1 MRRFRPRT
9 AGNFL
14 ESAFHA
20 RSGVVTS
27 APMGKVR
34 KAAIEGWFTWEG
46 EAALIGTRCRACNT
60 FFFPKETHFCRNPSC
75 KGAAFEDVRLSQRGT
90 LWSYTDN
97 RYAPPPPY
105 VAPDPFEPYALA
117 AVELAQEKM
126 VVLGQVA
133 RGFSLAEL
141 EVGMPMALVVETL
154 FEDEQTEYLVWKW
167 KPLGRSAA

>member
-1 MRRFRPRT
+1 
-9 AGNFL
+9 
-14 ESAFHA
+14 
-20 RSGVVTS
+20 
-27 APMGKVR
+27 MGKVR

-60 FFFPKETHFCRNPSC
+60 FFFPKEAHFCRNPSC
-75 KGAAFEDVRLSQRGT
+75 KGTNFEEVRLSQRGT

-133 RGFSLAEL
+133 RGHSLAEL

-167 KPLGRSAA
+167 KPLRRSAA